1 MSIRVLGLCMVGNWE
16 ICDIWYIE
24 SNKVNENVW
33 YFLSWVIGKCVILAR
48 WRVEKSIKVF
58 GLCHV
63 GKSVDTPRLK
73 NVVFVICDPG
83 VISLI

>member
-1 MSIRVLGLCMVGNWE
+1 MVCVWWVIGKSVIFDILRVIRSMEKGVV
-16 ICDIWYIE
+16 I
-24 SNKVNENVW
+24 
-33 YFLSWVIGKCVILAR
+33 LSWVIGKCVILAR